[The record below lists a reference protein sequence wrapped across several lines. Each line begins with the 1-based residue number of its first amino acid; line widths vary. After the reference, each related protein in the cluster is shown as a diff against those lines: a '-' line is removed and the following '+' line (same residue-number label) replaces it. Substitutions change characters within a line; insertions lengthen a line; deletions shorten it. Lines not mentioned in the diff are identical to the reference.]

1 MDIFASVR
9 SKGGAVRDHPA
20 IGSVRDDQIFGGH
33 FAVTSRNQLKL
44 DLLAFVETGKS
55 GAFNGTDVHERILG
69 AVLGLDETKT
79 LGRVEPFDST
89 CSHDNSFHDIIVGS
103 PPNVMFQI

>member
-1 MDIFASVR
+1 MAKNGIFAAV
-9 SKGGAVRDHPA
+9 KTKGGEGGGAVGDRPA

-33 FAVTSRNQLKL
+33 LAVASRDQLEL
-44 DLLAFVETGKS
+44 DLLAFIETGQA

-79 LGRVEPFDST
+79 LGRVEPFNREMSR
-89 CSHDNSFHDIIVGS
+89 SLLK
-103 PPNVMFQI
+103 M

>member
-33 FAVTSRNQLKL
+33 FAVTTRNQLKL
-44 DLLAFVETGKS
+44 DLLAFVEGLVALTRDVGVVDEHVVS
-55 GAFNGTDVHERILG
+55 TLAGDEAEALLAVEEFHGALHGF
-69 AVLGLDETKT
+69 A
-79 LGRVEPFDST
+79 FDSST
-89 CSHDNSFHDIIVGS
+89 
-103 PPNVMFQI
+103 PT